1 MFCSEHGAPLQPLQ
15 WSSAVREPDD
25 RSAKQCR
32 AGNRMRIGLL
42 SRPVVGGTVAG
53 SMMAERAAPAS
64 DRHERVR
71 MAGCRAEAGGRGGGA
86 SGPFPVSTAHPPSG
100 RIGSRAGPQDGGAG
114 SQLKSPRSRRPAAGP
129 GRPAPQ
135 PGRPASRTASQRQRQ
150 PRRAARPGCSGGSA
164 GAAAG
169 RQPAAASDHGNAQS
183 LSGWEVG

>member
-1 MFCSEHGAPLQPLQ
+1 MPAIHTIERISHLLLLQKVSLHRDRRVIWRCRIRSAVARGYVLLRAWRAPLQPLQ
-15 WSSAVREPDD
+15 WSSAARDPDD

-86 SGPFPVSTAHPPSG
+86 SGPFPVSTA
-100 RIGSRAGPQDGGAG
+100 
-114 SQLKSPRSRRPAAGP
+114 SPRK
-129 GRPAPQ
+129 
-135 PGRPASRTASQRQRQ
+135 
-150 PRRAARPGCSGGSA
+150 
-164 GAAAG
+164 
-169 RQPAAASDHGNAQS
+169 DIII
-183 LSGWEVG
+183 